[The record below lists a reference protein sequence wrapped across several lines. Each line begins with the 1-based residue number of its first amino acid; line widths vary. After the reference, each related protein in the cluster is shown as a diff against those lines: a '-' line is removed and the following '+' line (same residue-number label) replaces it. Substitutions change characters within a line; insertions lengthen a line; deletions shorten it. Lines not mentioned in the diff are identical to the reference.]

1 MNSHLNR
8 RQLQL
13 FSGFSAIG
21 EGIIYILAF
30 SYFGVLWEF
39 PHGGDSTQIMSF
51 LREHQFSFSAINF
64 LMYVVFGCLLAIL
77 VIGIYQRLIDKCPAL
92 IQVATLFGA
101 VWVGLVVAS
110 GMISNIGLASI
121 LNIASES
128 PEKALEVWVV
138 INIIVESLGGGNELI
153 GGLWVLLL
161 SVAAVRAKEFSLP
174 LNWLGVFVGS
184 VGILTVYPAEVLT
197 EIFGVSQLVWFIWL
211 GLVLIRNS
219 QANKTLNSDAA
230 SVAG

>member
-1 MNSHLNR
+1 MNRNLNM

-30 SYFGVLWEF
+30 LYFGAIWEF

-64 LMYVVFGCLLAIL
+64 LMYIVFGCLLAIL
-77 VIGIYQRLIDKCPAL
+77 VIGINQRLLDKCPAL
-92 IQVATLFGA
+92 MQVATLFGA

-121 LNIASES
+121 LNIASEN
-128 PEKALEVWVV
+128 PDKALEVWGV

-174 LNWLGVFVGS
+174 LNCLGVVVGS
-184 VGILTVYPAEVLT
+184 AGILTVYPAEILT
-197 EIFGVSQLVWFIWL
+197 EIFGVSQIIWFFWL
-211 GLVLIRNS
+211 GVVLIRNT
-219 QANKTLNSDAA
+219 QANKTLTSDAA
-230 SVAG
+230 NVPG

>member
-1 MNSHLNR
+1 M
-8 RQLQL
+8 
-13 FSGFSAIG
+13 
-21 EGIIYILAF
+21 
-30 SYFGVLWEF
+30 
-39 PHGGDSTQIMSF
+39 
-51 LREHQFSFSAINF
+51 
-64 LMYVVFGCLLAIL
+64 
-77 VIGIYQRLIDKCPAL
+77 
-92 IQVATLFGA
+92 
-101 VWVGLVVAS
+101 GLVVAS